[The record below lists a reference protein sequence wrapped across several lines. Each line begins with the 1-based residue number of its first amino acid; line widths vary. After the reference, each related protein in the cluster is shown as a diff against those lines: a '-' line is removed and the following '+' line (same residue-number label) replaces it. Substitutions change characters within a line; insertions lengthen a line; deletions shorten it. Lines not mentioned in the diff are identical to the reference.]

1 MAKPKRN
8 FRQKLQVFLFWV
20 VVFMWLV
27 YGSLVFLFMG
37 VRRDGDT
44 QYYETRM
51 TQTKDTRDDA
61 WKHPEAI
68 GALFD
73 QGDAAQGGMQEMIDT
88 GQMHQALDHE
98 PADFQTFGVIHWLWG
113 GNNV

>member
-20 VVFMWLV
+20 VVFMWLL
-27 YGSLVFLFMG
+27 YGSIVFLFMG
-37 VRRDGDT
+37 VRRDGDL
-44 QYYETRM
+44 QYFENRM
-51 TQTKDTRDDA
+51 AQTKDTRDDA

-73 QGDAAQGGMQEMIDT
+73 QQQAAQGGMQEMIAT
-88 GQMHQALDHE
+88 GFMHQDLDQH
-98 PADFQTFGVIHWLWG
+98 PADFATFGVIHWLWG
-113 GNNV
+113 GNDV